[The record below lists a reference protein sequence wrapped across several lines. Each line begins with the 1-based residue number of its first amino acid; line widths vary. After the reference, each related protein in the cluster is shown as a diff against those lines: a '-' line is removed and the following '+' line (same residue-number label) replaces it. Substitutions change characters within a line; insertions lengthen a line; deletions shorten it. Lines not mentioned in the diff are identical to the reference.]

1 MTLMAR
7 LERAFG
13 RYAIP
18 DLTLYL
24 VCGQAGLYIAW
35 LANPHVLDRL
45 AFIPSLVLYNG
56 EWWRLLTFPF
66 FPPTTNVLFIIF
78 FLWFLFF
85 MGRALEANWGTFRY
99 NVYLL
104 IAYAASVGAA
114 FLSYSIAGDG
124 VATSVYFTGSIF
136 LAFAQLYPEFVI
148 YLYLIL
154 PIKAKWLAWAT
165 WALYGYSFVTTDSW
179 MTRALIIA
187 SVLNFLLFF
196 AADIVQA
203 MKTGRR
209 RMHRQLQRRL
219 TEPSPDAPFHTC
231 AACGITDRTHPKMDF
246 RYCPGCGGQL
256 AYCTEHLN
264 AHEHRA
270 LPPRRD

>member
-7 LERAFG
+7 LERALG

-24 VCGQAGLYIAW
+24 VCGQSGLFIAY
-35 LANPHVLDRL
+35 LANPRVLDRV
-45 AFIPSLVLYNG
+45 AFIPSLVLQDG

-66 FPPTTNVLFIIF
+66 YPPTTNVIF
-78 FLWFLFF
+78 AIFALWFLFF
-85 MGRALEANWGTFRY
+85 MGRALEANWGAFRY

-104 IAYAASVGAA
+104 VGYLASVAAA
-114 FLSYSIAGDG
+114 FLSYFVAGDG
-124 VATSVYFTGSIF
+124 IATSAFLDGSIF
-136 LAFAQLYPEFVI
+136 LAFAQLFPEFVI

-165 WALYGYSFVTTDSW
+165 WVLYGYSFAVGSW
-179 MTRALIIA
+179 MTRALVIA

-209 RMHRQLQRRL
+209 RMQRQLKVRVA
-219 TEPSPDAPFHTC
+219 ESPDAPFHTC
-231 AACGITDRTHPKMDF
+231 AACGITDKTHPKMDF

-264 AHEHRA
+264 AHEHRTV
-270 LPPRRD
+270 PRRT

>member
-7 LERAFG
+7 LERKFG
-13 RYAIP
+13 QFAIP

-24 VCGQAGLYIAW
+24 VCGQAGFFIAA
-35 LANPHVLDRL
+35 LANQRILGRIAMVPG
-45 AFIPSLVLYNG
+45 LVIDG

-66 FPPTTNVLFIIF
+66 FPPTMNILFIF
-78 FLWFLFF
+78 FALSLLFF
-85 MGRALEANWGTFRY
+85 MGRELEANWGTFRY

-114 FLSYSIAGDG
+114 FLSYAVFGDG
-124 VATSVYFTGSIF
+124 VATSAFFTGSVF
-136 LAFAQLYPEFVI
+136 LAFAYLYPDFI
-148 YLYLIL
+148 IKLFLIL
-154 PIKAKWLAWAT
+154 PVKAKWLAWAT
-165 WALYGYSFVTTDSW
+165 WALYGVLFVTGTW
-179 MTRALIIA
+179 MTRAMIVA

-196 AADIVQA
+196 ARDILQTF
-203 MKTGRR
+203 KTGRR
-209 RMHRQLQRRL
+209 QIYRQLNLRI
-219 TEPSPDAPFHTC
+219 TESPEAPFHTC
-231 AACGITDRTHPKMDF
+231 ATCGITDKTHPKMDF

-270 LPPRRD
+270 VTRQ